1 MQVYFLG
8 DKMESIRWPE
18 DYLPGMTDNFA
29 SNEVIVEGLSVE
41 DVWALLVNPHRWP
54 EYYANASDIR
64 FSNDNLKEGD
74 VFFFRTFGF
83 PVDAQV
89 TECVPP
95 GREACARFAW
105 HGWCGLGTDRLDV
118 IHAWLIEGLPHNR
131 VRILTQESQK
141 GEPAKVLAKTHPN
154 PMVAGHQDWLE
165 GIVCALRK

>member
-1 MQVYFLG
+1 
-8 DKMESIRWPE
+8 
-18 DYLPGMTDNFA
+18 MTDNFA

-95 GREACARFAW
+95 GREACARLAW
-105 HGWCGLGTDRLDV
+105 HGLGTDRLDV

-165 GIVCALRK
+165 GIVRALRK

>member
-29 SNEVIVEGLSVE
+29 SNEVIVE

-64 FSNDNLKEGD
+64 FSNDILKEGD

-95 GREACARFAW
+95 GREACARLAW

-131 VRILTQESQK
+131 VRILSIWTI
-141 GEPAKVLAKTHPN
+141 GAKTPWMRDALQAT
-154 PMVAGHQDWLE
+154 PAAAGFP
-165 GIVCALRK
+165 AA

>member
-54 EYYANASDIR
+54 EYYA
-64 FSNDNLKEGD
+64 
-74 VFFFRTFGF
+74 
-83 PVDAQV
+83 
-89 TECVPP
+89 
-95 GREACARFAW
+95 ACARLAW

-165 GIVCALRK
+165 GIVRALRK

>member
-1 MQVYFLG
+1 
-8 DKMESIRWPE
+8 MESIRWPE

-95 GREACARFAW
+95 GREACARL
-105 HGWCGLGTDRLDV
+105 GWCGLGTDRLDV

-165 GIVCALRK
+165 GIVRALRK

>member
-1 MQVYFLG
+1 
-8 DKMESIRWPE
+8 MESIRWPE

-95 GREACARFAW
+95 GRGSSRRHSC
-105 HGWCGLGTDRLDV
+105 
-118 IHAWLIEGLPHNR
+118 
-131 VRILTQESQK
+131 
-141 GEPAKVLAKTHPN
+141 
-154 PMVAGHQDWLE
+154 VAH
-165 GIVCALRK
+165 